1 MSSASAQHLQAL
13 VGTTVGNSYALDR
26 VLGQG
31 RHGAIIEAR
40 NVRLGQRCIVRMV
53 RTDATRRQALL
64 QTLSQHSA
72 LSHPHL
78 SPPRDVMT
86 LPDEQLLLAS
96 PVLTGQDLNQR
107 VAAGGK
113 LTASEGVVMLRQAAS
128 ALHAL
133 HQKGL
138 VHGNLTASNVFFTK
152 YDDVS
157 VDNALGDSKGSSIVQ
172 LIDAGLQILDGQ
184 KVTPAD
190 DQRALGRLVQSF
202 VSDLSSAERKVLERT
217 QDARPEGRYPSVAE
231 LWRAFEA
238 ARGQGKGGAKAGTQ
252 PEKSGSIATVAVP
265 QIRMK
270 PRGAQ
275 KRLYVLIGAAALAVC
290 VVGAMILGIS
300 TRKKPTPPP
309 TTPPPVEAKATEP
322 EKPAAP
328 PEPEKKA
335 AAEEPSDENPD
346 AAGGD
351 KAGKKKKKSSKKS
364 SKKK

>member
-13 VGTTVGNSYALDR
+13 VGTTVGNSYTLDR

-40 NVRLGQRCIVRMV
+40 SVRLGQRCIVRMV
-53 RTDATRRQALL
+53 RTDATRRTGLL
-64 QTLSQHSA
+64 QALSQHGA

-96 PVLTGQDLNQR
+96 PFLTGQDLNQR

-172 LIDAGLQILDGQ
+172 LIDAGLQILDNQ

-217 QDARPEGRYPSVAE
+217 QDARPEARYPSIAE

-238 ARGQGKGGAKAGTQ
+238 ARGQGKGAVKAGTQ

-265 QIRMK
+265 QIRMPARRPK
-270 PRGAQ
+270 TQ
-275 KRLYVLIGAAALAVC
+275 LYVLIGAAALAVC

-300 TRKKPTPPP
+300 TRKSAPPP
-309 TTPPPVEAKATEP
+309 PPSPPVETKAVEP
-322 EKPAAP
+322 EKPAPP
-328 PEPEKKA
+328 PEPEKKPA
-335 AAEEPSDENPD
+335 VEEGSDENGE
-346 AAGGD
+346 AASGD
-351 KAGKKKKKSSKKS
+351 KSAKSKKKKSKKS

>member
-13 VGTTVGNSYALDR
+13 VGTTVGNSYTLDR

-40 NVRLGQRCIVRMV
+40 NVRLGQRCIVRMI
-53 RTDATRRQALL
+53 RTDATRRTALL
-64 QTLSQHSA
+64 QALGQHSA
-72 LSHPHL
+72 LAHPHL

-96 PVLTGQDLNQR
+96 PFLTGQDLNQR

-113 LTASEGVVMLRQAAS
+113 LTASEGVVMLRQASS

-157 VDNALGDSKGSSIVQ
+157 VDNALGDSKGSSVVQ
-172 LIDAGLQILDGQ
+172 LIDAGLQLLDNQ

-217 QDARPEGRYPSVAE
+217 QDARPEARFPSVAE

-238 ARGQGKGGAKAGTQ
+238 ARGQGKGAKAGTEA
-252 PEKSGSIATVAVP
+252 EKSGSIATMAVP
-265 QIRMK
+265 QIRMTK
-270 PRGAQ
+270 RGA
-275 KRLYVLIGAAALAVC
+275 KTRLYVLIGAAALAVC

-300 TRKKPTPPP
+300 TRKQPTPPP
-309 TTPPPVEAKATEP
+309 PPPPVTTKAVEP
-322 EKPAAP
+322 EKPPPP
-328 PEPEKKA
+328 PEPEKKDA
-335 AAEEPSDENPD
+335 VEEGTDENGD
-346 AAGGD
+346 ANGD
-351 KAGKKKKKSSKKS
+351 KNAKSKKKKSRKS